1 MDQREQECFETLRRA
16 SRRQMAAAAAGLL
29 LRLAYLAVLAG
40 LVMPQVAGVPY
51 SRHLQAFGFIF
62 STCGYAELLYTAWQT
77 DSQVA
82 DLARRHGDWDAR
94 LEALPAKVEGW
105 QKSNRTVLWLA
116 GAMSAI
122 LLVVEL
128 AAAGSAYSL
137 LLLLIHGGMMALWRH
152 ASAQFGR
159 VLDGLLPEHTDR

>member
-29 LRLAYLAVLAG
+29 LLLAYLAVLAG

-105 QKSNRTVLWLA
+105 QKSNRTVLWL
-116 GAMSAI
+116 
-122 LLVVEL
+122 
-128 AAAGSAYSL
+128 
-137 LLLLIHGGMMALWRH
+137 LLLIHGGMMALWRH

>member
-1 MDQREQECFETLRRA
+1 MDQRERECFETLRRA
-16 SRRQMAAAAAGLL
+16 SRRQMVIVVAGLPL
-29 LRLAYLAVLAG
+29 LLAYLAVLAG

-62 STCGYAELLYTAWQT
+62 STCGYAELLYVAWQS

-82 DLARRHGDWDAR
+82 DLARRHGDW
-94 LEALPAKVEGW
+94 EALPAKVEGW

-122 LLVVEL
+122 LLAVEL

-152 ASAQFGR
+152 ASAQFGQ